1 MMKRQMA
8 TKGRWSPSKG
18 LGAVTFEDV
27 EQVRLS
33 GDTLRVREAQ
43 TDRWRKAA
51 PAYLKLLPRDS
62 AFTLDLFRAQ
72 RQLLFDLDLNAQ

>member
-1 MMKRQMA
+1 MSTVASCQCNSNQ
-8 TKGRWSPSKG
+8 TNVS
-18 LGAVTFEDV
+18 DV
-27 EQVRLS
+27 E
-33 GDTLRVREAQ
+33 DTTTPNKSKRVREAQ

-51 PAYLKLLPRDS
+51 SAYLKLLPRDS